1 MISNLAYVDAHAQ
14 INSSVQIAPFAF
26 IQAEVNIEE
35 NCWIGPNACVW
46 EGANLSKNVRV
57 FPGAQVSCEPQ
68 DKKYNGEKTK
78 VFIGENTVIR
88 ENVTISK
95 GTNATNKTIVGKNC
109 LLMAYV
115 HVAHDCVIGN
125 DCIISNAVQIAGH
138 VQIDDF
144 VVIGGMSAIRQFV
157 QIGKHAMITGG
168 SLVRKDVPPYI
179 TVGRE
184 PLSYI
189 GINAIGLKRRGY
201 SQEKINEIQ
210 DIYRIVFLSELNT
223 SVAIGKIEEEFKPTA
238 ERNEILNFIKNCS
251 LGIIKGFE

>member
-1 MISNLAYVDAHAQ
+1 MISNLANVDINAQ
-14 INSSVQIAPFAF
+14 INPSAQIAPFAF
-26 IQAEVNIEE
+26 IQSDVSIEE
-35 NCWIGPNACVW
+35 NCWIGPNVCIW
-46 EGANLSKNVRV
+46 EGANLGKNVRV
-57 FPGAQVSCEPQ
+57 FPGAQISCEPQ
-68 DKKYNGEKTK
+68 DKKYKGEKTK
-78 VFIGENTVIR
+78 AFVGENSVIR
-88 ENVTISK
+88 ENVTISR
-95 GTNATNKTIVGKNC
+95 GTNATNKTIIGKNC

-115 HVAHDCVIGN
+115 HVAHDCIIG
-125 DCIISNAVQIAGH
+125 DECIVSNAVQIAGH

-189 GINAIGLKRRGY
+189 GINAIGLKRRGFT
-201 SQEKINEIQ
+201 QEKINEIQ
-210 DIYRIVFLSELNT
+210 EIYRIIFLSELNT
-223 SVAIGKIEEEFKPTA
+223 SIALEKIQEEFKPTA
-238 ERNEILNFIKNCS
+238 ERNEILNFIRNCS